1 MSARH
6 PLLQPRVPARPS
18 AAPEP
23 SDFSSAVAERAA
35 QPAMNLAAF
44 YSRLLP
50 DTGRYVLF
58 QNKQHTFCDTQGEL
72 VAATQARIN
81 TQGLYYATASYGSE
95 DRRTQD
101 NALLLKTHRL
111 DIDAGAE
118 KFAKHPQDAYETQ
131 RDALTALGR
140 FIKASGLQPSLV
152 ISSGE
157 GLHVYYELSEPVPG
171 HEWKPVALHLNAAG
185 KALGLKI
192 DAGCTADEAR
202 VLRPIGTLHKNGQ
215 RVEVLK
221 DFGTTYTNAEFDAL
235 LTPFV
240 PAQEFPLTRKPKGAV
255 NINDDILVT
264 NSPPASLAKVADHCS
279 AVALMRDKEGNI
291 PEPLWRAGIGVGKHT
306 GDGEELVH
314 KWSAGYDGYSQQET
328 QDKLDRWETPPPT
341 CAYISTLH
349 DGCST
354 CKYRGKIT
362 TPKQLGY
369 VSAAPAETD
378 DEREGEA
385 PREVTGAELKVVL
398 PDWRKDI
405 NGNFSRPHDTTDN
418 AGALAAAHGV
428 DVRHNVMARR
438 TEIIVP
444 GLATGRDD
452 LDNAALAVVG
462 DMAVKAG
469 MSRRGLKELLDAVA
483 GSRPYHP
490 VLELIRSKP
499 WDGRSRMDQFHAT
512 LEVASDYPT
521 PLRDKLL
528 DTFCL
533 SAIRALVSVD
543 GLAAQGML
551 VLSGTQGINKTRWVE
566 NLCSVP
572 GAVRTGFSLNPLDK
586 DSIFQATTAWFTELG
601 ELDATTRRAD
611 VSALKAFVTRPED
624 VLRRPYALTDNIYRR
639 RTCFVG
645 TVNGSGF
652 LADDSGDRRFWVV
665 KIVRAHLL
673 PAEEMQQ
680 IWAEYLVRYERGEK
694 WYLDADTQSALATA
708 NSEHRI
714 VDPIQEKIL
723 GAFDWGKTSETDW
736 FKRPSTLWASATD
749 VCIRVGIPQ
758 PKRADST
765 RAAGV
770 VRALNGGIAR
780 RSNGLTR
787 LALPPPMRG
796 GL

>member
-1 MSARH
+1 
-6 PLLQPRVPARPS
+6 
-18 AAPEP
+18 
-23 SDFSSAVAERAA
+23 
-35 QPAMNLAAF
+35 MNLAAF

-58 QNKQHTFCDTQGEL
+58 QNKQHTFCDTLDEL

-152 ISSGE
+152 VSSGE

-171 HEWKPVALHLNAAG
+171 HEWKPVALRLNAAG

-215 RVEVLK
+215 HVALLK
-221 DFGTTYTNAEFDAL
+221 DFGVTYTNAEFDAL
-235 LTPFV
+235 LKPLI
-240 PAQEFPLTRKPKGAV
+240 PANEFPITLTRKPKGAAS
-255 NINDDILVT
+255 INDDILAM
-264 NSPPASLAKVADHCS
+264 NSPPASLAKVADRCS
-279 AVALMRDKEGNI
+279 AVALMRDKGGNV
-291 PEPLWRAGIGVGKHT
+291 PEPLWRAVIGVGKYT
-306 GDGEELVH
+306 DDGEELVH
-314 KWSAGYDGYSQQET
+314 KWSAGYDGYSAQET
-328 QDKLDRWETPPPT
+328 QDKFDRWETPPST
-341 CAYISTLH
+341 CAHISTLH
-349 DGCST
+349 GGCST
-354 CKYRGKIT
+354 CKYRSKIT
-362 TPKQLGY
+362 TPKQVGH
-369 VSAAPAETD
+369 VSAPAPEETD
-378 DEREGEA
+378 DKPKGEV
-385 PREVTGAELKVVL
+385 PREVMAADLKVAL
-398 PDWRKDI
+398 RDWRQDSKGSLI
-405 NGNFSRPHDTTDN
+405 RPLDTTGN
-418 AGALAAAHGV
+418 VQGLADAHGV
-428 DVRHNVMARR
+428 DIRHNVMARR
-438 TEIIVP
+438 TEIIIP
-444 GLATGRDD
+444 GLASGRDD
-452 LDNAALAVVG
+452 IENAALAVLG

-469 MSRRGLKELLDAVA
+469 MNRRGLKELVDAVA

-490 VLELIRSKP
+490 ALEWIHSKA
-499 WDGRSRMDQFHAT
+499 WDRRSRMDQFHAT
-512 LEVASDYPT
+512 LEVASDYPET
-521 PLRDKLL
+521 LRDKLL
-528 DTFCL
+528 DAFCL
-533 SAIRALVSVD
+533 SAIHALVSVD

-551 VLSGTQGINKTRWVE
+551 VLSGNQGINKTRWVE
-566 NLCSVP
+566 SICPVP
-572 GAVRTGFSLNPLDK
+572 GAVRTGFSLNPFDK

-601 ELDATTRRAD
+601 ELDATVRRAD
-611 VSALKAFVTRPED
+611 VSALKAFITRFED
-624 VLRRPYALTDNIYRR
+624 VLRRPYALTDNVYRR
-639 RTCFVG
+639 RTCFIG

-652 LADDSGDRRFWVV
+652 LADDTGDRRFWVV
-665 KIVRAHLL
+665 KIVHAHLL
-673 PAEEMQQ
+673 PADELQQ
-680 IWAEYLVRYERGEK
+680 IWAEYLSRYERGER
-694 WYLDADTQSALATA
+694 WYLCADTQSALANT
-708 NSEHRI
+708 NREHRV
-714 VDPIQEKIL
+714 VDPVQEKIL

-736 FKRPSTLWASATD
+736 FKRPSTLWASATE

-780 RSNGLTR
+780 RSNGLTL